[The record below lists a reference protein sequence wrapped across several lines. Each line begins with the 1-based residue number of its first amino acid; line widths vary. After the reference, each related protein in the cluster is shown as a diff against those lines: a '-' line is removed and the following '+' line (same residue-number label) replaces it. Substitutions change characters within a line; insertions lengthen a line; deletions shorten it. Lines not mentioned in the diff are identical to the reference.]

1 MSGAG
6 TPSGRKVLLY
16 FAWNHP
22 DEAQAPL
29 FSIEDR
35 FPALFELRRLF
46 YPRYEALAA
55 SNRIDQ
61 GISGFLDHVQKENFA
76 EFAEQCSTL
85 SGNPVARIERVSR
98 GGQLT
103 LLDTQ
108 LTSQADTLVVISF
121 DSVRTRQA
129 ATVAEIAAV
138 REFLAVPDHLV
149 FVCPHHD
156 IGNSPDPDPARR
168 TQRQELEYLHH
179 GDIAIPPR
187 QAFGHFATTLLA
199 GLGLPVENR
208 HGLRPAVEADGTPS
222 PLELDRARDELSLLR
237 GVDTFNA
244 HPHLPHLARIGEGL
258 RRMDV
263 LARQKIDPSAPP
275 HPFTGAGHATFDALL
290 QSTPATF
297 AGKVLVCDTTIFSSR
312 AGGLDSLRKFWSN
325 IVLRPRR
332 D

>member
-1 MSGAG
+1 MS

-29 FSIEDR
+29 FAIEDR

-46 YPRYEALAA
+46 YPRYETLAA
-55 SNRIDQ
+55 SMQVDQ
-61 GISGFLDHVQKENFA
+61 GISGFLDHVQKENFV
-76 EFAEQCSTL
+76 EFAEQAGAL

-98 GGQLT
+98 SGEFVPLDAQLSP
-103 LLDTQ
+103 Q
-108 LTSQADTLVVISF
+108 FDTLVIIGF
-121 DSVRTRQA
+121 DSVRTQQA
-129 ATVAEIAAV
+129 ATAAEIAAI
-138 REFLAVPDHLV
+138 REFLAVPDHLI

-156 IGNSPDPDPARR
+156 IGNSRASDPTVRLRD
-168 TQRQELEYLHH
+168 QELEYLHH

-208 HGLRPAVEADGTPS
+208 HGLRPALEADGAPS
-222 PLELDRARDELSLLR
+222 PLEADRERDELALLR

-244 HPHLPHLARIGEGL
+244 HPHLPHLARVGEGL

-275 HPFTGAGHATFDALL
+275 HPFTRDGRTTFDALL
-290 QSTPATF
+290 QSTPAAF
-297 AGKVLVCDTTIFSSR
+297 PGKVLVCDTTIFSSR
-312 AGGLDSLRKFWSN
+312 AGGLDSLRRFWSN